1 MGSPTPAAPQRFQ
14 PRRLGFA
21 GRLALATSLLVTVSC
36 AALTWVLTQR
46 ASAELSDVAI
56 QRGWTL
62 VHTLA
67 GEAELGV
74 LAGDK
79 GSLRSLCSELLGSQ
93 DVVSCSVLDARGTL
107 LVGLGEPLPGW
118 SPRQGD
124 GRART
129 RVRPVAEGRLWQF
142 EAPVTTADL
151 SAHREELQFGS
162 PDAGPKGG
170 RPAVGRVLVGL
181 SRASVDASQRRL
193 WALAASFASLI
204 TLLGVAAAVALAR
217 TATRPLKGLAEAAQA
232 ISHGHLDASV
242 PVRTNDEIGALGS
255 AFNEMAQSL
264 RQSRKKLFD
273 YNRRLEQAVQAR
285 TRELEEANRE
295 LKEAVELKSEFL
307 ATVSHELRTPLNV
320 IIGYVEILNETAA
333 SNLDLEQREMLDAID
348 RYSRLQLELVTD
360 VLDFSRVSSG
370 RISLDVSRFALEP
383 ALADIAALHAESL
396 KQSGLEL
403 RLEVAPSVSEVE
415 TDRVKLQEIVRNL
428 LDNAIKFTSRGRIEI
443 LARSSEDPA
452 IVVIEVRDTGKGISE
467 DDLAH
472 IFDEFRQVGPSSTRS
487 TGGVGLGLAIVRRLA
502 GALGGCVSVESTLGA
517 GSTFTLQLP
526 CCIAGDAAHAEV
538 TAASG

>member
-1 MGSPTPAAPQRFQ
+1 MGSPTPAAAQRFR

-21 GRLALATSLLVTVSC
+21 GRLALATSLLVAVSC
-36 AALTWVLTQR
+36 AALTWILTQR
-46 ASAELSDVAI
+46 ASAELSDVAV

-74 LAGDK
+74 LAGD
-79 GSLRSLCSELLGSQ
+79 GDSLSGLCSELLGSQ
-93 DVVSCSVLDARGTL
+93 DVVSCAVLDAHGTL

-118 SPRQGD
+118 VATRSGE
-124 GRART
+124 GRT
-129 RVRPVAEGRLWQF
+129 RVRPVADGRLWQF

-151 SAHREELQFGS
+151 SAQREELQFGS
-162 PDAGPKGG
+162 PDEERKRG
-170 RPAVGRVLVGL
+170 RPAIGRVVVGL

-193 WALAASFASLI
+193 WTLAASFASLI
-204 TLLGVAAAVALAR
+204 TVLGVAAAVAVAR
-217 TATRPLKGLAEAAQA
+217 TATRPLKGLAQAAEA
-232 ISHGHLDASV
+232 ISEGDLDASV
-242 PVRTNDEIGALGS
+242 AVGTNDEIGALGA

-273 YNRRLEQAVQAR
+273 YNRRLELAVQAR

-320 IIGYVEILNETAA
+320 IIGYVEILREAAA
-333 SNLDLEQREMLDAID
+333 SKLGPDEREMLDAVD
-348 RYSRLQLELVTD
+348 RYSRLQLELVTN

-370 RISLDVSRFALEP
+370 RISLDVSRFALEA
-383 ALADIAALHAESL
+383 ALADVAALHVESL

-428 LDNAIKFTSRGRIEI
+428 LDNAIKFTPRGRIEI
-443 LARSSEDPA
+443 RARSTEDPG

-467 DDLAH
+467 EDLAH

-502 GALGGCVSVESTLGA
+502 EALGGCVSVESTVGA
-517 GSTFTLQLP
+517 GSTFTVQLP
-526 CCIAGDAAHAEV
+526 CCIAGEAAHPDV
-538 TAASG
+538 AAAAG